1 MIFFSARFRRHH
13 NIMQIVEH
21 TAKLIKL
28 EENTRPHQWL
38 VSIRFELRS
47 SEGLLSGM

>member
-1 MIFFSARFRRHH
+1 
-13 NIMQIVEH
+13 MQIVKY

-38 VSIRFELRS
+38 VSIRFDPRS
-47 SEGLLSGM
+47 REGLLSGM